1 MSNFRIECSQATDQY
16 VIQALNGKKIKHVVK
31 QISYLNDY
39 GEEIMESDIDN
50 DSGDPALMVAGVIIE
65 IDCDADEA
73 DLDIAL
79 QEVASAE
86 GINMEIV

>member
-1 MSNFRIECSQATDQY
+1 
-16 VIQALNGKKIKHVVK
+16 
-31 QISYLNDY
+31 
-39 GEEIMESDIDN
+39 MESDIDN

-73 DLDIAL
+73 DLEIAL